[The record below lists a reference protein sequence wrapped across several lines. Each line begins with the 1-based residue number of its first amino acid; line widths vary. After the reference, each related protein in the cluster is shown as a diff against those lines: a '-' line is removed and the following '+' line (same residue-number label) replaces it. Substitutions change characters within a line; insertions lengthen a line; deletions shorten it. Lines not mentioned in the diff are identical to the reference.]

1 MFVAF
6 VRVWS
11 LMIPP
16 SLFLWAYGGYLIVF
30 VNDINLDRS
39 AWIILDLTPD
49 PIPDRVRDPV

>member
-1 MFVAF
+1 
-6 VRVWS
+6 
-11 LMIPP
+11 MIP
-16 SLFLWAYGGYLIVF
+16 LVFFLWAYGGYLIVF